1 MHSSKFEGGLIA
13 ADKKLQK
20 KSTKRRFIYFYCS
33 LLQAAIASTA
43 LKTLISLS
51 TVVLLGL
58 ILAYHSLE
66 VQVRP
71 LIKYS

>member
-1 MHSSKFEGGLIA
+1 VHSSKFEGGLIT
-13 ADKKLQK
+13 ADSPGKE
-20 KSTKRRFIYFYCS
+20 IYLFFTENMLS
-33 LLQAAIASTA
+33 LQAAIASTA

-66 VQVRP
+66 VQVR
-71 LIKYS
+71 LKYA